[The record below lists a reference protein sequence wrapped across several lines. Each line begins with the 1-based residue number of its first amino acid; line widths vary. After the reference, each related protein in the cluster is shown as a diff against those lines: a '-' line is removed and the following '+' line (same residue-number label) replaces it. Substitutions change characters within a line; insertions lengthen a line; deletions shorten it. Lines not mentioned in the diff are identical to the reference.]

1 MSRPEHL
8 RCVNTRSGIMRIN
21 AEQELYD
28 KDPADYERRMREER
42 EVQQQEEQEEREYYA
57 NS

>member
-1 MSRPEHL
+1 
-8 RCVNTRSGIMRIN
+8 MRIN